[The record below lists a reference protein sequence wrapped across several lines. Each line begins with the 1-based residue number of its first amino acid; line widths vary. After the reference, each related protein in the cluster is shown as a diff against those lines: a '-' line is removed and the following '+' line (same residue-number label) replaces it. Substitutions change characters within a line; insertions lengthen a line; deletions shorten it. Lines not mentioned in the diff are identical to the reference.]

1 MTVIVPQ
8 TLMLVGPMTF
18 HVFLKQGAVTF
29 YPLSL
34 TYCWNDI
41 RAYPKFFKLIVTSLI
56 KALYMFTEVYGNILK
71 FVQKC
76 NGQTNQLLL
85 RIPLTLMASQAVP
98 KLFAVTLRRSPIGR
112 PWWTRRTLEA
122 LGLKKR
128 NQIVICKSTPSVN
141 GQLRHVKD
149 MVDIKPVVFRTDIH
163 NSPRGEEMLLDNG
176 EFFVSEET
184 LRALS
189 QDVERHLTNK

>member
-1 MTVIVPQ
+1 MTSR
-8 TLMLVGPMTF
+8 
-18 HVFLKQGAVTF
+18 VFLKQGVVTF

-34 TYCWNDI
+34 TYCRNGTDCI
-41 RAYPKFFKLIVTSLI
+41 PNFQINYDVPNKSAYT
-56 KALYMFTEVYGNILK
+56 FTEVYGNILK

-76 NGQTNQLLL
+76 NVQTNRLLL
-85 RIPLTLMASQAVP
+85 RIPPTLMASQAVP

-149 MVDIKPVVFRTDIH
+149 MIDIKPVVFRTDVH

-189 QDVERHLTNK
+189 QDVERRLTNKQP